1 MMYMLF
7 VHSLCLALQVSPW
20 RWGSQRTQHSPSM
33 STTSGHEED
42 VRLAHAIGDEPSV
55 QAYLSLLARRTA
67 AYMRQRDMRLSR
79 SSHVDHD
86 KHARVEQMVSS
97 CAVYSP
103 SESSKASFAGRVE
116 TLEQA
121 VGVFDGYGNAREIM
135 CNVYRFGVAVLL
147 KDLVGS
153 AALDVTTL
161 EELYT
166 AAGMGESGL
175 AEMRRALALACKCS
189 GKPRE
194 MLDPTS
200 EFWDMPWTTIYE
212 QFHKD
217 GRRRNPAGSGWSDQT
232 RAKFESLGGRFSS
245 IEAVS
250 LESELGAE
258 YVPWSD
264 PATYVVL
271 DPTHPFYVNASRDG
285 LPTLT
290 GRSLSCLKFFMLDA
304 LLGLDCPLCCR
315 CAAIAYFVP
324 VGSHSVHEI
333 LDAAADEA
341 SNVYGGYA
349 ARCTYSATRQ
359 EASASNL
366 LAGCEAELTRA
377 TQPRNVGSSLMIDR
391 DWRSQK
397 GECFDDSLRIMPSH
411 AGSPVRL
418 VDARYLVQ
426 LAERGEILRRRQ
438 DMPGHAFLGL
448 DELREMSHLA
458 DALRVV
464 VISKPW

>member
-175 AEMRRALALACKCS
+175 AEMRRALALARARTTAPCNRSLHDFTPAPARPASVAASHVRCWTQRANS
-189 GKPRE
+189 GICHGRPYTSSFTRMAGGAIRQALGGQTRRGLSSSRLAAGSARSKPCIA
-194 MLDPTS
+194 S
-200 EFWDMPWTTIYE
+200 SQTTI
-212 QFHKD
+212 
-217 GRRRNPAGSGWSDQT
+217 A
-232 RAKFESLGGRFSS
+232 SLPCAIGQ
-245 IEAVS
+245 A
-250 LESELGAE
+250 LEVA
-258 YVPWSD
+258 
-264 PATYVVL
+264 
-271 DPTHPFYVNASRDG
+271 
-285 LPTLT
+285 
-290 GRSLSCLKFFMLDA
+290 
-304 LLGLDCPLCCR
+304 
-315 CAAIAYFVP
+315 
-324 VGSHSVHEI
+324 
-333 LDAAADEA
+333 
-341 SNVYGGYA
+341 
-349 ARCTYSATRQ
+349 
-359 EASASNL
+359 
-366 LAGCEAELTRA
+366 
-377 TQPRNVGSSLMIDR
+377 
-391 DWRSQK
+391 RSQEK
-397 GECFDDSLRIMPSH
+397 PNSLPP
-411 AGSPVRL
+411 AV
-418 VDARYLVQ
+418 
-426 LAERGEILRRRQ
+426 
-438 DMPGHAFLGL
+438 
-448 DELREMSHLA
+448 
-458 DALRVV
+458 
-464 VISKPW
+464 

>member
-1 MMYMLF
+1 MLCWDWTAHC
-7 VHSLCLALQVSPW
+7 VAGVPPSRTSVTPLSNRHTAPKQSPPA
-20 RWGSQRTQHSPSM
+20 RT
-33 STTSGHEED
+33 
-42 VRLAHAIGDEPSV
+42 
-55 QAYLSLLARRTA
+55 RT
-67 AYMRQRDMRLSR
+67 
-79 SSHVDHD
+79 
-86 KHARVEQMVSS
+86 
-97 CAVYSP
+97 P
-103 SESSKASFAGRVE
+103 
-116 TLEQA
+116 
-121 VGVFDGYGNAREIM
+121 
-135 CNVYRFGVAVLL
+135 
-147 KDLVGS
+147 
-153 AALDVTTL
+153 
-161 EELYT
+161 
-166 AAGMGESGL
+166 
-175 AEMRRALALACKCS
+175 
-189 GKPRE
+189 P
-194 MLDPTS
+194 PT
-200 EFWDMPWTTIYE
+200 
-212 QFHKD
+212 
-217 GRRRNPAGSGWSDQT
+217 
-232 RAKFESLGGRFSS
+232 
-245 IEAVS
+245 
-250 LESELGAE
+250 
-258 YVPWSD
+258 
-264 PATYVVL
+264 
-271 DPTHPFYVNASRDG
+271 
-285 LPTLT
+285 
-290 GRSLSCLKFFMLDA
+290 
-304 LLGLDCPLCCR
+304 
-315 CAAIAYFVP
+315 VP